1 MIKEPMQ
8 KKKTD
13 IILGFHSKRHKIFKT
28 DSGRKKLKD
37 IFLFSKKRNIVR
49 DRAKNID

>member
-13 IILGFHSKRHKIFKT
+13 IILGFHSKRHKIFET

-37 IFLFSKKRNIVR
+37 MYVFQKKKHSKRQG
-49 DRAKNID
+49 